1 MRNIEGTRCQIAAA
15 VIGNVLECAEAIL
28 IESALEVTRGRREE
42 AAKMLGYGRNT
53 VTRKISDLNRRS
65 REPLQIP

>member
-1 MRNIEGTRCQIAAA
+1 MRQGESNITRD
-15 VIGNVLECAEAIL
+15 VIECAEAIL

-53 VTRKISDLNRRS
+53 VTRKLSDLNRRG
-65 REPLQIP
+65 REPLPTP

>member
-1 MRNIEGTRCQIAAA
+1 MRQGESNIARDAI
-15 VIGNVLECAEAIL
+15 ECAEAIQ

-53 VTRKISDLNRRS
+53 VTRKLSDLNRRG
-65 REPLQIP
+65 REPLPTP